1 MRIALHNPFQ
11 ETWFAES
18 ELARRIGLAAQTL
31 GWEAQE
37 VRSATEIQAFQ
48 PDCVLALHNNA
59 PKLTEFPTY
68 GCMWNPPVFFE
79 QVEGAI
85 ANILTYDGYLVASPT
100 IEQWLHRL
108 LLQTPKPFLKAPF
121 YTSSPATPYQAPDL
135 AVPQLFY
142 CGSNWD
148 GQRFQALFQALDA
161 QPYTTIYGN
170 PQGWSYLRQSYRGA
184 LPFDGSSVLKTLQQ
198 AGVGLCLHRPEHR
211 QAGVPS
217 MRIFEIVAAGSVAI
231 CSDHPFIRQ
240 AFGETVLYLEAEAS
254 ATEQA
259 RQIDHHMAWIS
270 AHPERAI
277 ALSQAAHQRFTAHYT
292 LETLLQN
299 LETLHQE
306 VLPEK
311 QFTAHGHW
319 QMEGEPSVQVVMLGM
334 QQSEAEIGRSLL
346 SLSRQT
352 YPNLSVLLV
361 QTEGAAE
368 PSAWH
373 HTDVSINRLP
383 LPDGLPLSSILRKS
397 AAAVQSDYVGFLE
410 AGDTLHPNHIGLL
423 VQCLR
428 QNSHAGMAYSAS
440 LCPEA
445 KSVQSVT
452 PIRPFS
458 LERLLRLDPLIAPS
472 SVLMRQSCVAEI
484 LGKEQAD
491 PQLQEAGWLYLWL
504 CLVLKTAV
512 LFNYEVTV
520 TRAIPLAPLP
530 DNQQK
535 ALRLIFWHQEFAPG
549 LSLQSSQGLSGT
561 SAELT
566 GSLHEAQ
573 ARIAAMETSK
583 FWQLRT
589 AWFSLKRRLGLPI
602 TDS

>member
-1 MRIALHNPFQ
+1 MRIALHNPFE

-37 VRSATEIQAFQ
+37 VRSAAEIQALH

-68 GCMWNPPVFFE
+68 GCMWNPPGFFE

-85 ANILTYDGYLVASPT
+85 ANILTYDAYLIASPT
-100 IEQWLHRL
+100 IEQWLQRL
-108 LLQTPKPFLKAPF
+108 LLHTPKPFLQAPF
-121 YTSSPATPYQAPDL
+121 YTSSPATPYQAPEL

-148 GQRFQALFQALDA
+148 GKRFQALFQALDTK
-161 QPYTTIYGN
+161 PYTTIYGN
-170 PQGWSYLRQSYRGA
+170 PHGWSYLRQSYRGA

-217 MRIFEIVAAGSVAI
+217 MRIFEIVAAGAVAI

-259 RQIDHHMAWIS
+259 HQIDQHMAWI
-270 AHPERAI
+270 AANPERAI
-277 ALSQAAHQRFTAHYT
+277 ALSQAAHQRFTEHYT

-319 QMEGEPSVQVVMLGM
+319 QMEGEPPVQVVVLGM
-334 QQSEAEIGRSLL
+334 QRSEAEIGRSLL

-361 QTEGAAE
+361 QAEGAAE
-368 PSAWH
+368 SSDWH
-373 HTDVSINRLP
+373 PADVSINRLP
-383 LPDGLPLSSILRKS
+383 LPAGLPLSSLLGKS
-397 AAAVQSDYVGFLE
+397 AAAVRGDYVGFLE

-423 VQCLR
+423 VQCLQ
-428 QNSHAGMAYSAS
+428 QNSQAGMAYSAS
-440 LCPEA
+440 LYPEA
-445 KSVQSVT
+445 EAGQGIT
-452 PIRPFS
+452 AIRPFS
-458 LERLLRLDPLIAPS
+458 LERLLRLDPFIAPS

-484 LGKEQAD
+484 LGAGQAD
-491 PQLQEAGWLYLWL
+491 PQLQAAGWLYLWL
-504 CLVLKTAV
+504 CLALKMAI
-512 LFNYEVTV
+512 LFSYEVTA
-520 TRAIPLAPLP
+520 TCAMPFTPLP
-530 DNQQK
+530 DDQQK
-535 ALRLIFWHQEFAPG
+535 ALRLLFWHQEFAPG
-549 LSLQSSQGLSGT
+549 LSLQSSQGLSGS
-561 SAELT
+561 SAEL
-566 GSLHEAQ
+566 AQ
-573 ARIAAMETSK
+573 ALHTAQVRIAAMETSK

-589 AWFSLKRRLGLPI
+589 AWFALKRRLGFPQ
-602 TDS
+602 TES